1 MLNLLWILL
10 GGYVAGILLPL
21 CLPRKPKAQNLVAG
35 VPAIVATSA
44 GVVLGLLG
52 LTSSEPVTGSLA
64 STIPLLT
71 LAIRLDS
78 LAAFFVLTISVV
90 GLAASIYA
98 IGYGRHLEG
107 RASVSALGAFFNG
120 YLLCMTFVVLADNG
134 FFFLLAWELMSLL
147 SYFLVVT
154 EHEKADV
161 RYAGVYY
168 LIMTHVGTAF
178 IIMAFLIIFQS
189 AGSFSFEAFR
199 HPGQPLPESMKTL
212 VFLTALIGFGTKA
225 GIVPLHVWLPYAHP
239 VAPSHVSAVMSG
251 VMIKTAIY
259 GLIRVYFDFF
269 GGQFPW
275 WWGFTVLFLG
285 ATSALLGVM
294 YALMEHDLKRLLA
307 FHSVEN
313 IGIILLGIGVGMIF
327 QSYGLKELAALGLLA
342 GLYHTINHAMFKALL
357 FLGAGSLLYAT
368 HTRNMEEY
376 GGLLRRMPW
385 TGLFF
390 LIGAVSIS
398 ALPPTNG
405 FVSEWLVFQSLF
417 LGFQIPTVFLKLM
430 LPITA
435 AILALTGAL
444 ALACFAKAFGI
455 AFLAQPR
462 SAHARHAEEVPVPMR
477 VAMGCLATVCVALG
491 IAPMVVV
498 PLLDRV
504 VTPLAGISIE
514 RNILAIDGWALAP
527 VNVEFSSL
535 STPALALLLVAL
547 SLLGLA
553 LAVAFGGRLK
563 TRRYKTWGCGLNLS
577 PRMEYTATG
586 FVQPIKRVFSTIY
599 RPTVKLETEFLEES
613 RYFAKRR
620 HFELHIEP
628 IVEKYRYD
636 PLVAFFA
643 TLADRLKV
651 IQAGSLHLYLTYIFV
666 TLIALLLL
674 AV

>member
-1 MLNLLWILL
+1 MLNLLWILVV
-10 GGYVAGILLPL
+10 GYVAGVLLPL
-21 CLPRKPKAQNLVAG
+21 CLSRKPNAQNLVAG
-35 VPAIVATSA
+35 VPAIVATGA

-52 LTSSEPVTGSLA
+52 LTSSEPVTGSLT

-78 LAAFFVLTISVV
+78 LAAFFVLTISMV

-98 IGYGRHLEG
+98 VGYGRHLEG
-107 RASVSALGAFFNG
+107 RASVAALGALFNG
-120 YLLCMTFVVLADNG
+120 YLLCLTVVVLADNG

-178 IIMAFLIIFQS
+178 IVMAFLIIFQG

-199 HPGQPLPESMKTL
+199 HPGQPLPEGMKTL

-327 QSYGLKELAALGLLA
+327 QAYGLKELAALGLLA

-417 LGFQIPTVFLKLM
+417 LGFQIPTVFLKLT
-430 LPITA
+430 LPIAA
-435 AILALTGAL
+435 AILALTGVL

-462 SAHARHAEEVPVPMR
+462 SAHARHAEEVPVAMR
-477 VAMGCLATVCVALG
+477 VAMGGLAAFCVALG

-498 PLLDRV
+498 PLLDQV
-504 VTPLAGISIE
+504 VTPLTGISIAG
-514 RNILAIDGWALAP
+514 NILAIDGWALAP

-547 SLLGLA
+547 SLLGSA
-553 LAVAFGGRLK
+553 LAIAFGGRLK
-563 TRRYKTWGCGLNLS
+563 PRRYKTWGCGLSLS

-599 RPTVKLETEFLEES
+599 QPTVKLETEFLDES

-620 HFELHIEP
+620 RFEFHIEP
-628 IVEKYRYD
+628 IFEKYLYD
-636 PLVAFFA
+636 PVVAFFA
-643 TLADRLKV
+643 TLAERLKV